1 MAGSVLIE
9 ALGVPIV
16 LELDGLAD
24 AEASAVRAAWR
35 DAGAGAGS
43 GAGSAAGS
51 VAGSGAGS
59 LGDPGFFGAKA
70 ADPSEEAGISE
81 VIALRVRE
89 PGDTSDLPHLL
100 ERLSQRVTLAAIDA
114 RRGELWMLHAAG
126 LAFPDGR
133 VVVLV
138 GPSGRGKTTASR
150 TLGAQLGYVSDETV
164 AMDAAGRVHPYRK
177 PLSIIEGGVYPK
189 AQRAPSDVGLGELP
203 DASLTLAAIV
213 LLDRQPDGPD
223 EPVVSA
229 LDLGDALE
237 ELVAQSSYLV
247 GLGQPLQ
254 LIASLLES
262 TGGIH
267 RVTYREADTLLPV
280 VRALAATPS
289 ATDGSPIAGRVPP
302 RNGGVARPSQPDEPL
317 YCRVPVADAV
327 WLTDP
332 DRIAVLQLD
341 EAGDGMFRVI
351 AGIAPAIWDA
361 ADGAT
366 RDDLVAA
373 AVAAHGAP
381 EGADPAPLVD
391 AAIADLV
398 EAGLLRSGGPLW
410 GIRDDVAWH
419 DGGIR
424 IVVLPLETP
433 DADAH
438 VLEGS
443 AALIWRE
450 LAGADADLDTLVARV
465 AARADIAP
473 PAIADDVRAFLDG
486 LAAAGLAAVTPAAA
500 APAP

>member
-16 LELDGLAD
+16 LELDGLTD

-35 DAGAGAGS
+35 DAGLLGGS
-43 GAGSAAGS
+43 GGGSA
-51 VAGSGAGS
+51 AGSGAGS
-59 LGDPGFFGAKA
+59 LGDPGFVGAKA
-70 ADPSEEAGISE
+70 AEPSEEAGISE

-203 DASLTLAAIV
+203 DAPLTLATIV

-237 ELVAQSSYLV
+237 ELVAQSSYLASV
-247 GLGQPLQ
+247 RRPLVLAAE
-254 LIASLLES
+254 LIAPL
-262 TGGIH
+262 GGVR
-267 RVTYREADTLLPV
+267 RVTYRDAESLVGLVASFAEPAEAETSWTAADIEPV
-280 VRALAATPS
+280 EAASGYVRTAV
-289 ATDGSPIAGRVPP
+289 I
-302 RNGGVARPSQPDEPL
+302 
-317 YCRVPVADAV
+317 DAV
-327 WLTDP
+327 SLDGP
-332 DRIAVLQLD
+332 DRIAILHSLD
-341 EAGDGMFRVI
+341 GPDAQVHLIG
-351 AGIAPAIWDA
+351 GIAPALWRA
-361 ADGAT
+361 ASGAS
-366 RDDLVAA
+366 RDELIEV
-373 AVAAHGAP
+373 AVAAYGAP
-381 EGADPAPLVD
+381 LDEDPAAHVD
-391 AAIADLV
+391 RALADLID
-398 EAGLLRSGGPLW
+398 AGLLRDASAEPVW
-410 GIRDDVAWH
+410 RIRDDVAWTD
-419 DGGIR
+419 DGHR
-424 IVVLPLETP
+424 IAVLSLATP
-433 DADAH
+433 DAPAYI
-438 VLEGS
+438 LEGS
-443 AALIWRE
+443 AADIWRVLLECPATLRE
-450 LAGADADLDTLVARV
+450 LCPEPYADEV
-465 AARADIAP
+465 AA
-473 PAIADDVRAFLDG
+473 FLSALED
-486 LAAAGLAAVTPAAA
+486 AGLAGVRGIRSPSR
-500 APAP
+500 